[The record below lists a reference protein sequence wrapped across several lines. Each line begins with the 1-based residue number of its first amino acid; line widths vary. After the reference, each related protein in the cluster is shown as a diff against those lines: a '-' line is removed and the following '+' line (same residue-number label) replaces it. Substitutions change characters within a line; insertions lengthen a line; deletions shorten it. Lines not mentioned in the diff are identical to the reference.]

1 MRGRDRTMRC
11 DACGTMNKDT
21 SRFCLYC
28 GAALTTIGAEA
39 AAPATA
45 PPAPP
50 APPAP
55 VPRAS
60 PIRPMYMPRPRT
72 PDYVALFGVAFFLL
86 VLGIVFFL
94 NGNLLTELRRWWD
107 QVVAGRGAFRPPEGV
122 IASAGLFWGLLG
134 VSNFGIAFLRWF
146 FTRSRIR
153 TLGSLLGGIAMVMFS
168 YFLYRYSLR
177 DMSGSFV
184 VALEA
189 GVIAVLLFIYI
200 GAGLY
205 WTTPRY
211 RPALGGVY
219 RTPRP

>member
-1 MRGRDRTMRC
+1 MRARDRSMRC

-28 GAALTTIGAEA
+28 GAPLTTIGAEA
-39 AAPATA
+39 ASPTTA
-45 PPAPP
+45 PPPVTSAP
-50 APPAP
+50 A
-55 VPRAS
+55 PRAS
-60 PIRPMYMPRPRT
+60 PVRPLYMPRPRT
-72 PDYVALFGVAFFLL
+72 PDYVGLFGVAFFLL
-86 VLGIVFFL
+86 VLGIVFYL

-107 QVVAGRGAFRPPEGV
+107 QVLAGRGAFRPPEGV
-122 IASAGLFWGLLG
+122 IVSSGLFWGLLG

-146 FTRSRIR
+146 FTRSRVR
-153 TLGSLLGGIAMVMFS
+153 TLGALLGGIAMVMFS
-168 YFLYRYSLR
+168 YFLYRYSVR
-177 DMSGSFV
+177 DMSGGLV

-211 RPALGGVY
+211 RPAVEGVY
-219 RTPRP
+219 RSPRP

>member
-1 MRGRDRTMRC
+1 MRARDRTMRC

-28 GAALTTIGAEA
+28 GAALTTIGAEG

-60 PIRPMYMPRPRT
+60 PIRPMFMPRPRT
-72 PDYVALFGVAFFLL
+72 PDYVAMFGVAFFLL

-107 QVVAGRGAFRPPEGV
+107 QVVAGRGALRPPAGGV
-122 IASAGLFWGLLG
+122 PRPRPFLGLLR
-134 VSNFGIAFLRWF
+134 VSHFGNPLLPPGFPPPRVPTLAAPLRGIA
-146 FTRSRIR
+146 
-153 TLGSLLGGIAMVMFS
+153 LGMVS
-168 YFLYRYSLR
+168 
-177 DMSGSFV
+177 V
-184 VALEA
+184 
-189 GVIAVLLFIYI
+189 
-200 GAGLY
+200 
-205 WTTPRY
+205 
-211 RPALGGVY
+211 
-219 RTPRP
+219 

>member
-1 MRGRDRTMRC
+1 MRARDRTMRC

-107 QVVAGRGAFRPPEGV
+107 QVVAGRGRVAPP
-122 IASAGLFWGLLG
+122 AGGAPRRRLVLG
-134 VSNFGIAFLRWF
+134 RLGGSHFGIAFLRWF
-146 FTRSRIR
+146 FTPSPIR
-153 TLGSLLGGIAMVMFS
+153 TLRAPLGGIAMVVFS
-168 YFLYRYSLR
+168 YFLYRYSL
-177 DMSGSFV
+177 
-184 VALEA
+184 
-189 GVIAVLLFIYI
+189 
-200 GAGLY
+200 
-205 WTTPRY
+205 
-211 RPALGGVY
+211 
-219 RTPRP
+219 

>member
-1 MRGRDRTMRC
+1 MRARDRTMRC

-50 APPAP
+50 AP

-60 PIRPMYMPRPRT
+60 PIRP
-72 PDYVALFGVAFFLL
+72 
-86 VLGIVFFL
+86 
-94 NGNLLTELRRWWD
+94 
-107 QVVAGRGAFRPPEGV
+107 
-122 IASAGLFWGLLG
+122 
-134 VSNFGIAFLRWF
+134 
-146 FTRSRIR
+146 
-153 TLGSLLGGIAMVMFS
+153 LGSLLGGIAMVMLS

-189 GVIAVLLFIYI
+189 GVIAVLLFIYV

>member
-1 MRGRDRTMRC
+1 MRARDRTMRC

-39 AAPATA
+39 VAPATA

-50 APPAP
+50 API
-55 VPRAS
+55 PRAS

-107 QVVAGRGAFRPPEGV
+107 QVVAGRSAFPPPAGGV
-122 IASAGLFWGLLG
+122 ASARRFLGLPGG
-134 VSNFGIAFLRWF
+134 SNLRIAFLR
-146 FTRSRIR
+146 R
-153 TLGSLLGGIAMVMFS
+153 
-168 YFLYRYSLR
+168 FL
-177 DMSGSFV
+177 
-184 VALEA
+184 
-189 GVIAVLLFIYI
+189 
-200 GAGLY
+200 
-205 WTTPRY
+205 PR
-211 RPALGGVY
+211 
-219 RTPRP
+219 

>member
-1 MRGRDRTMRC
+1 MRARDRTMRC

-39 AAPATA
+39 AAPAT
-45 PPAPP
+45 APP

-107 QVVAGRGAFRPPEGV
+107 QVVAGRGAFRPPEGGV
-122 IASAGLFWGLLG
+122 SSAGLFCGHPR
-134 VSNFGIAFLRWF
+134 VSNFGIAFPRWVFSTVWILELRAP
-146 FTRSRIR
+146 
-153 TLGSLLGGIAMVMFS
+153 LGAHTGG
-168 YFLYRYSLR
+168 
-177 DMSGSFV
+177 
-184 VALEA
+184 
-189 GVIAVLLFIYI
+189 
-200 GAGLY
+200 
-205 WTTPRY
+205 
-211 RPALGGVY
+211 
-219 RTPRP
+219 

>member
-1 MRGRDRTMRC
+1 MRARDRTMRC

-50 APPAP
+50 AP

-86 VLGIVFFL
+86 VLGIVFYL

-107 QVVAGRGAFRPPEGV
+107 QVVAGRGAVRPPEGG
-122 IASAGLFWGLLG
+122 IATAGLFLGRLG
-134 VSNFGIAFLRWF
+134 VSHFRIAFLPSVF
-146 FTRSRIR
+146 SRSRRR
-153 TLGSLLGGIAMVMFS
+153 TLGALL
-168 YFLYRYSLR
+168 R
-177 DMSGSFV
+177 
-184 VALEA
+184 
-189 GVIAVLLFIYI
+189 
-200 GAGLY
+200 
-205 WTTPRY
+205 
-211 RPALGGVY
+211 
-219 RTPRP
+219 

>member
-1 MRGRDRTMRC
+1 MRARDRTMRC

-107 QVVAGRGAFRPPEGV
+107 QLLAVRGALRPP
-122 IASAGLFWGLLG
+122 AGAIVTAELLLGLLY
-134 VSNFGIAFLRWF
+134 VSNLELA
-146 FTRSRIR
+146 S
-153 TLGSLLGGIAMVMFS
+153 LGWLLARCRM
-168 YFLYRYSLR
+168 
-177 DMSGSFV
+177 
-184 VALEA
+184 
-189 GVIAVLLFIYI
+189 
-200 GAGLY
+200 
-205 WTTPRY
+205 
-211 RPALGGVY
+211 
-219 RTPRP
+219 RTPGPHLA

>member
-1 MRGRDRTMRC
+1 MRRRPKVQSPEAGMRGRDRTMRC

-39 AAPATA
+39 GAPAT
-45 PPAPP
+45 APP

-94 NGNLLTELRRWWD
+94 NGNLLTELRRWCD
-107 QVVAGRGAFRPPEGV
+107 LVVAGRGPFPPPPGGRP
-122 IASAGLFWGLLG
+122 SAGRFPGAPG
-134 VSNFGIAFLRWF
+134 VSN
-146 FTRSRIR
+146 
-153 TLGSLLGGIAMVMFS
+153 
-168 YFLYRYSLR
+168 
-177 DMSGSFV
+177 
-184 VALEA
+184 
-189 GVIAVLLFIYI
+189 
-200 GAGLY
+200 
-205 WTTPRY
+205 
-211 RPALGGVY
+211 
-219 RTPRP
+219 

>member
-1 MRGRDRTMRC
+1 MRARDRTMRC

-39 AAPATA
+39 GAPAT
-45 PPAPP
+45 APP

-107 QVVAGRGAFRPPEGV
+107 QVVAGRGAFRPPARVLARG
-122 IASAGLFWGLLG
+122 GRLWGPLVVSKLG
-134 VSNFGIAFLRWF
+134 
-146 FTRSRIR
+146 T
-153 TLGSLLGGIAMVMFS
+153 
-168 YFLYRYSLR
+168 
-177 DMSGSFV
+177 
-184 VALEA
+184 
-189 GVIAVLLFIYI
+189 
-200 GAGLY
+200 
-205 WTTPRY
+205 
-211 RPALGGVY
+211 
-219 RTPRP
+219 

>member
-1 MRGRDRTMRC
+1 MRARDRSMRC

-28 GAALTTIGAEA
+28 GAPLTTIGAEA
-39 AAPATA
+39 TAAPTA
-45 PPAPP
+45 PLAPS
-50 APPAP
+50 AP
-55 VPRAS
+55 VPHAS
-60 PIRPMYMPRPRT
+60 PVRPMYMPRPRT
-72 PDYVALFGVAFFLL
+72 PDYVGLFGVAFFLL
-86 VLGIVFFL
+86 VLGIAFYL

-107 QVVAGRGAFRPPEGV
+107 QVLAGRGAFRPPEGV
-122 IASAGLFWGLLG
+122 IISAGLFWGLLG

-153 TLGSLLGGIAMVMFS
+153 TLGAILGGIAMVMFS
-168 YFLYRYSLR
+168 YFLYRYSVR
-177 DMSGSFV
+177 DMSGSLV

-211 RPALGGVY
+211 RPAYQGVY
-219 RTPRP
+219 RAPRP